1 MRVAVVGAGA
11 WGSALS
17 IHMARQHET
26 LLWARDPQQAQCMQ
40 ADRENRRYLPGIHF
54 PSSLQVT
61 SSLEHALDGCSL
73 WVIACPMAGLRDCLR
88 RMLPLRAIAQWPVV
102 LWLCKGIERGSGML
116 AHQVIEQTVPG
127 LKAAALSGPS
137 FAQETAAG
145 LPVAL
150 VVAGAHPECVVLA
163 REALHHGAMRVYANP
178 DVLGVELGGALKNV
192 MAIGAGISDGLGMGN
207 NARAA
212 LLTRGLAEIARLGQS
227 MGAQAQTFMGLTGLG
242 DLLLTAT
249 GALSRNRQV
258 GLALA
263 QGELTAEILA
273 RLGHVAEGV
282 STAPV
287 ALELAARHGVDMP
300 ITEVVHHCLLG
311 QIQAGEALQQLLAR
325 AGREEQDALD
335 SHTRV

>member
-163 REALHHGAMRVYANP
+163 R
-178 DVLGVELGGALKNV
+178 
-192 MAIGAGISDGLGMGN
+192 
-207 NARAA
+207 
-212 LLTRGLAEIARLGQS
+212 GLAEIARLGQS

-263 QGELTAEILA
+263 QGESTAEILA

>member
-116 AHQVIEQTVPG
+116 AHQ
-127 LKAAALSGPS
+127 
-137 FAQETAAG
+137 
-145 LPVAL
+145 
-150 VVAGAHPECVVLA
+150 
-163 REALHHGAMRVYANP
+163 
-178 DVLGVELGGALKNV
+178 
-192 MAIGAGISDGLGMGN
+192 
-207 NARAA
+207 
-212 LLTRGLAEIARLGQS
+212 ARLGQS

-263 QGELTAEILA
+263 QGESTAEILA

>member
-163 REALHHGAMRVYANP
+163 REALHHGAMRLYAN
-178 DVLGVELGGALKNV
+178 L
-192 MAIGAGISDGLGMGN
+192 
-207 NARAA
+207 
-212 LLTRGLAEIARLGQS
+212 
-227 MGAQAQTFMGLTGLG
+227 
-242 DLLLTAT
+242 
-249 GALSRNRQV
+249 
-258 GLALA
+258 
-263 QGELTAEILA
+263 
-273 RLGHVAEGV
+273 
-282 STAPV
+282 
-287 ALELAARHGVDMP
+287 
-300 ITEVVHHCLLG
+300 
-311 QIQAGEALQQLLAR
+311 
-325 AGREEQDALD
+325 
-335 SHTRV
+335 